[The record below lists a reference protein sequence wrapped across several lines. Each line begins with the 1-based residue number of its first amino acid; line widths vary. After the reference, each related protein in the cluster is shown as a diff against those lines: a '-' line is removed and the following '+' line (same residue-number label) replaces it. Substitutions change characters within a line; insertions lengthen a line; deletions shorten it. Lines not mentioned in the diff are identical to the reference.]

1 MKIIKNRYLYSDD
14 LMKRTLGDQV
24 NHPCK
29 VWALCLMTHP
39 HQLHEKNLLVIVVNF
54 LYVVYSNNG
63 VQSSLLNKVIDV
75 HTESGL
81 HPNFWL
87 QPKQRES
94 QNQTTKNLLVCRRI
108 PFALRYITHH
118 WSCKWRCYYYRGL
131 HVWGEWPWESPQRDR
146 HVSLG
151 F

>member
-1 MKIIKNRYLYSDD
+1 
-14 LMKRTLGDQV
+14 
-24 NHPCK
+24 
-29 VWALCLMTHP
+29 MTHP

-118 WSCKWRCYYYRGL
+118 
-131 HVWGEWPWESPQRDR
+131 
-146 HVSLG
+146 
-151 F
+151 